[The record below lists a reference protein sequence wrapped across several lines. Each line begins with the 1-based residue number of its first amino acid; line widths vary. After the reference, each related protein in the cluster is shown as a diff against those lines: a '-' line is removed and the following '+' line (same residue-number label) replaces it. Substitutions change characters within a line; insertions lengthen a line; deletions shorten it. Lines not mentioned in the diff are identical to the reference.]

1 MGRARHAIALLAAFA
16 TCSSPTLAH
25 AVRNPVDKVE
35 LYAVRMDP
43 AGLDASHFSRLG
55 YGGGLEMV
63 VPLPGTYRL
72 VAGIVGFEVVNLLS
86 QTAKFRDPTT
96 GLKIEQHT
104 TQNYV
109 RLFTGGQLGV
119 HSSGFLRP
127 YIGANVAAAWYGI
140 GSEYVIPD
148 DYDHEKDIHQ
158 QISSKGH
165 VVFGWDASMGV
176 DFNFVDRA
184 SLDLGV
190 RYLHSY
196 GVPQQLG
203 EGAIT
208 IQPGYMQY
216 RLGVGIGRRTLEN
229 R

>member
-1 MGRARHAIALLAAFA
+1 MRRAGHAAVLMAALAAFLPA
-16 TCSSPTLAH
+16 SPAH

-35 LYAVRMDP
+35 IYMLRMDP
-43 AGLDASHFSRLG
+43 QGLDATRFSRWG
-55 YGGGLEMV
+55 FGGGIEAVM
-63 VPLPGTYRL
+63 PLPGTYRI
-72 VAGIVGFEVVNLLS
+72 VAGTVGFEVVNLLS
-86 QTAKFRDPTT
+86 EARKFRDPTT

-104 TQNYV
+104 TQNYA

-127 YIGANVAAAWYGI
+127 YVGANVAAVWYGI

-158 QISSKGH
+158 QIGSTGH
-165 VVFGWDASMGV
+165 VVFGWDASAGV
-176 DFNFVDRA
+176 DLNILDRV
-184 SLDLGV
+184 SFDLGV

-196 GVPQQLG
+196 AVPQQLG
-203 EGAIT
+203 QGAIT
-208 IQPGYMQY
+208 IEPRYAQY
-216 RLGVGIGRRTLEN
+216 RVGLGLGRRVLEH

>member
-1 MGRARHAIALLAAFA
+1 MGRALAAVALLVAFA
-16 TCSSPTLAH
+16 TLFSPSPAH
-25 AVRNPVDKVE
+25 AVKNPVDKVE
-35 LYAVRMDP
+35 LYVLRMDP
-43 AGLDASHFSRLG
+43 QGLDATHFSRWG
-55 YGGGLEMV
+55 FGGGIEAV

-72 VAGIVGFEVVNLLS
+72 VAGTVGFEVVNLLS
-86 QTAKFRDPTT
+86 HSDKFRDPTT

-104 TQNYV
+104 TQNYS
-109 RLFTGGQLGV
+109 RLFTGCQMGV

-127 YIGANVAAAWYGI
+127 YVGANVAAIWYGV

-148 DYDHEKDIHQ
+148 DYDHEKDVHQ
-158 QISSKGH
+158 QISSRSHG
-165 VVFGWDASMGV
+165 VFGWDASVGV

-196 GVPQQLG
+196 AVPQQLG
-203 EGAIT
+203 QGAIT
-208 IQPGYMQY
+208 IQPGYVQY
-216 RLGVGIGRRTLEN
+216 RVGVGFGRRTLEH